1 MRYSQLRAF
10 DAVARHKT
18 FSKAALALNVT
29 QPAVTVQVRA
39 LEETY
44 GLALF
49 RRTNTEVILTAAGR
63 SLFELTRQMFAVE
76 TRIREELTAQEK
88 LQSGSLSVA
97 ADGPHVLLHLI
108 QAFQRDHP
116 GVEVTVSL
124 GNRATTLLKVLEH
137 EVDLAIVAN
146 PDADERLFIQPAAQ
160 QDLVVLLP
168 LGHPLADRKTLC
180 LDDLQGQRAV
190 LREPGSHT
198 YDTVKKVL
206 SRGRV
211 RLTSVLELNSREA
224 IREAVATG
232 LGIGFLFSL
241 EAVGDNR
248 CLARPLAGFE
258 RSSQDSLICLRNR
271 ATEKAIAGFI
281 ETVAQRASDDQIP
294 AVDA

>member
-18 FSKAALALNVT
+18 FSKAAQALNVT

-39 LEETY
+39 LEEAY

-49 RRTNTEVILTAAGR
+49 RRTSTAVIMTAAGR

-88 LQSGSLSVA
+88 LQSGTLSVA
-97 ADGPHVLLHLI
+97 ADGPHVLLKLI
-108 QAFQRDHP
+108 QQFQKSHP
-116 GVEVTVSL
+116 GVEVTVTL
-124 GNRATTLLKVLEH
+124 GNRATTLQRVLEH

-146 PDADERLFIQPAAQ
+146 PDPDERLLVQPAAL
-160 QDLVVLLP
+160 QDLVVLFP
-168 LGHPLADRKTLC
+168 QGHPMAEKPAVTLE
-180 LDDLQGQRAV
+180 DLQGMKAV

-198 YDTVKKVL
+198 YDTVKKAL
-206 SRGRV
+206 KKGRV
-211 RLTSVLELNSREA
+211 KLSSELELNSREA

-232 LGIGFLFSL
+232 LGIGFLFSE

-248 CLARPLAGFE
+248 CVARTLVGFE
-258 RSSQDSLICLRNR
+258 RSSKDSLICLNNR
-271 ATEKAIAGFI
+271 ASEKAIAGFCA
-281 ETVAQRASDDQIP
+281 TVKAYYDSIHSR
-294 AVDA
+294 